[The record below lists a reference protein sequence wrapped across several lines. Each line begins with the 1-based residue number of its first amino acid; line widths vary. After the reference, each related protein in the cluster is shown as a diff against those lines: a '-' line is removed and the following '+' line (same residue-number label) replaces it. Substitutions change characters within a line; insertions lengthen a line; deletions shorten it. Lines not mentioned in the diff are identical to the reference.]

1 MLPIRLS
8 QRVGFLVAGGHIRNC
23 DLQLPFHGVTG
34 VVLIGFQNVQHI
46 TRGTKLLLHGIDKT
60 GQFCFD
66 FLPPLLD
73 DLIRP
78 FLFFEKD
85 GHRQKKDHRR
95 QDRKDQQGRYYQ
107 QPRSARL

>member
-1 MLPIRLS
+1 MFSTSREERS
-8 QRVGFLVAGGHIRNC
+8 SCSTV
-23 DLQLPFHGVTG
+23 
-34 VVLIGFQNVQHI
+34 
-46 TRGTKLLLHGIDKT
+46 IDKT

-107 QPRSARL
+107 QPDQPPLTQAAAT